1 MGKYI
6 KDISPIPPG
15 AGNSVLLRTVDVS
28 QPLDHAQFDQNLWL
42 IAQEALA
49 NYTARQGAFVTE
61 NTIKDGAVT
70 ASKIAD
76 GAITSNHIADS
87 LANGVVPSGSVFP
100 HMGIVPGHPTVFQ
113 GSFLLCDGS
122 LVDRDQFASLFE
134 AIGGLYG
141 MGDNQSTFRLPDLRG
156 RVVIG
161 YQQAGNAALSPTVVS
176 DPNAQAL
183 GGSGGEDAIVL
194 NIDQL
199 PPHQHEYVGDEV
211 QHTHYSER
219 HTFNNPGHYE
229 RSPDG
234 RSADSPGR
242 FTGDVNFGDTG
253 LFDPVDVAAAIQAGS
268 NPVARQGGQSHSNL
282 QPYMVVNY
290 IIKI

>member
-76 GAITSNHIADS
+76 GAITSNHISDS

-100 HMGIVPGHPTVFQ
+100 YMGIVPGHPTVFQ

-122 LVDRDQFASLFE
+122 LVDRAQFASLFT

-141 MGDNQSTFRLPDLRG
+141 TGDNQSTFRLPDLRG

-161 YQQAGNAALSPTVVS
+161 YQQAGNSALSPTVVS

-194 NIDQL
+194 SIDNI
-199 PPHQHEYVGDEV
+199 PRHQHEYVAALD
-211 QHTHYSER
+211 
-219 HTFNNPGHYE
+219 FNSYDNGENDAPGFN
-229 RSPDG
+229 RWSK
-234 RSADSPGR
+234 RR
-242 FTGDVNFGDTG
+242 FTGDVNSGDTG

-290 IIKI
+290 IIKT